1 LIHFYKRHKCFNI
14 TLEVVRDCF
23 AMDWFT
29 LLVTNL
35 VLGVQWVT
43 GSQLDVGE
51 CLALGFNSAK
61 LLCSSCEE
69 LKQFDLGSVVGE
81 CKGCCSDDGGSAKLE
96 GIKYEKAILEVCG

>member
-1 LIHFYKRHKCFNI
+1 
-14 TLEVVRDCF
+14 
-23 AMDWFT
+23 MDWFT